1 MNVRTDALLALAFV
15 ALLPLAAN
23 GDPLSIFQ
31 PTQIRAVS
39 VSPADMKAVRALPP
53 LEAFGTVSGTRVPG
67 VDEVTSASEAAQGA
81 GYALR
86 LPADVPASV
95 AKDVH
100 YQVTQR
106 ARTSF
111 TFSETKAAAWA
122 REHKVALRPLPSGLN
137 GATYT
142 ATVLPIALVTYG
154 TMPKTRTAPRS
165 PRRGTFLAIVQAP
178 IPTLTSSGASLQTLS
193 DWFAAQPG
201 IPPRLL
207 AQIKALGDPAQ
218 TLPIPVRFNEQTASK
233 IDVDGA
239 QGLAIGDETGIGT
252 AILWTKDGK
261 LYVVAGT
268 FPQSTI
274 LALANNLK

>member
-1 MNVRTDALLALAFV
+1 MNARSDALLALA
-15 ALLPLAAN
+15 ALAALPLAAY
-23 GDPLSIFQ
+23 GDPLSVFQ
-31 PTQIRAVS
+31 PTQVRAVS
-39 VSPADMKAVRALPP
+39 VTPADVKAVRALPP
-53 LEAFGTVSGTRVPG
+53 LEAFGTIRGTRIPG
-67 VDEVTSASEAAQGA
+67 VDELASASEAAQDA

-95 AKDVH
+95 GKDVH

-111 TFSETKAAAWA
+111 TFSQAKAAVWA
-122 REHKVALRPLPSGLN
+122 REHKVALRSLPSGLN

-142 ATVLPIALVTYG
+142 ATVLPITLVTYG
-154 TMPKTRTAPRS
+154 TLPKTRATHRG
-165 PRRGTFLAIVQAP
+165 PRRDTFLAIVQAP
-178 IPTLTSSGASLQTLS
+178 LPTVTSSGASLQTLT
-193 DWFAAQPG
+193 DWFAAQRG

-252 AILWTKDGK
+252 AIVWTKDGK
-261 LYVVAGT
+261 LYAIAGT
-268 FPQSTI
+268 LPQSTI
-274 LALANNLK
+274 LALANTLK